1 MLPID
6 LDDKRMVERMRGG
19 GALLLDQKD
28 CSEKQSFKDNVLLAS
43 LNQVLLCSL
52 VTVVIKK

>member
-6 LDDKRMVERMRGG
+6 LDDKRMVERMRVG

-28 CSEKQSFKDNVLLAS
+28 CSEKQSLKDNVLSAS
-43 LNQVLLCSL
+43 LDQVLLCCL
-52 VTVVIKK
+52 VRNN